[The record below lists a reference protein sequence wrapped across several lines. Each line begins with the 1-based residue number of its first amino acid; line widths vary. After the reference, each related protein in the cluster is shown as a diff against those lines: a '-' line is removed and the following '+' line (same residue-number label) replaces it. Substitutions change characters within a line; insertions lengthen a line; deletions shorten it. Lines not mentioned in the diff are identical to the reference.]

1 VEKPERIVRD
11 PQELRVL
18 AHPVRMRIRQA
29 LYERGQ
35 ATATE
40 LAEMLDESP
49 ANCSWHLRQLAKYHF
64 VEEVGN
70 GRGRNRPWRPA
81 AYTFS
86 WGTSDDVGE
95 VAAAGDALSSMISE
109 QEFSSLR
116 DWQAWHRTDPPE
128 WQEAAAFVQS
138 LAWLTAAELTELNK
152 TLTEIVTRRGTRL
165 EDPARRPPGARRV
178 RIFAWA
184 VPAEPMPAAAEGP
197 AGDEPGFDQD
207 H

>member
-1 VEKPERIVRD
+1 MAKSERVMRD
-11 PQELRVL
+11 PEELRVL

-40 LAEMLDESP
+40 LAEMIGESP
-49 ANCSWHLRQLAKYHF
+49 ANCSWHLRQLAKYGF

-81 AYTFS
+81 MHDLS
-86 WGTSDDVGE
+86 WGSGGDVGE
-95 VAAAGDALSSMISE
+95 VAAAGDALTSAISE
-109 QEFSSLR
+109 QEFASLR

-128 WQEAAAFVQS
+128 WQDAAALVQ
-138 LAWLTAAELTELNK
+138 AVDWLTVDELAALNK
-152 TLTEIVTRRGTRL
+152 ALTDILIRGRKRRD
-165 EDPARRPPGARRV
+165 DPAQRPAGARRV

-184 VPAEPMPAAAEGP
+184 VPAEPIA
-197 AGDEPGFDQD
+197 DD
-207 H
+207 